1 MILIVDDDPSVTAS
15 LGLLLKQ
22 GGYASH
28 ASAGPSEAL
37 AWLSSHEPELVL
49 QDMNFSRQT
58 SGEEG
63 LALLAKV
70 REAHPGVPV
79 VLITAWGSVDLA
91 VRGMKAGASDF
102 IVKPW
107 TNEQHP
113 ADRSHRARPLGVLG
127 CRHRAGAQPRGAG
140 RADTTLACSSEQ
152 TRASVES
159 CRWPAASQRRMR
171 RC

>member
-58 SGEEG
+58 SGENVSLLPKVASRTPAWWCSSHG
-63 LALLAKV
+63 LGL
-70 REAHPGVPV
+70 
-79 VLITAWGSVDLA
+79 VDLA

-102 IVKPW
+102 IVKP
-107 TNEQHP
+107 
-113 ADRSHRARPLGVLG
+113 
-127 CRHRAGAQPRGAG
+127 
-140 RADTTLACSSEQ
+140 
-152 TRASVES
+152 
-159 CRWPAASQRRMR
+159 
-171 RC
+171 

>member
-70 REAHPGVPV
+70 REAHP
-79 VLITAWGSVDLA
+79 A
-91 VRGMKAGASDF
+91 
-102 IVKPW
+102 
-107 TNEQHP
+107 
-113 ADRSHRARPLGVLG
+113 
-127 CRHRAGAQPRGAG
+127 CRW
-140 RADTTLACSSEQ
+140 CSS
-152 TRASVES
+152 RPGARSIS
-159 CRWPAASQRRMR
+159 PCAA
-171 RC
+171 